1 MKKAHP
7 LASEQ
12 EGVPY
17 GPVKER
23 QSAENEKERKKG
35 GASQSKGVSQSKGAS
50 QSEAR
55 EEACPRAMWVR
66 ERVPECGAKGRG
78 RRRAAEG

>member
-23 QSAENEKERKKG
+23 QSVENEKERRKG
-35 GASQSKGVSQSKGAS
+35 GASQSKGVS

-66 ERVPECGAKGRG
+66 ECVPECGAKGRG
-78 RRRAAEG
+78 RRGATEG